1 MKDRLLT
8 LGVVIATAANWCVC
22 RIVEDKTET
31 SVEETVKTT
40 SYEPQREREYPPRN
54 GEFGRF
60 DPFRPAATR
69 SFYVR

>member
-1 MKDRLLT
+1 MRCHS
-8 LGVVIATAANWCVC
+8 NWYVC
-22 RIVEDKTET
+22 RIIDEKTEPT
-31 SVEETVKTT
+31 VEEETVKTT
-40 SYEPQREREYPPRN
+40 SYEEREYPPRN